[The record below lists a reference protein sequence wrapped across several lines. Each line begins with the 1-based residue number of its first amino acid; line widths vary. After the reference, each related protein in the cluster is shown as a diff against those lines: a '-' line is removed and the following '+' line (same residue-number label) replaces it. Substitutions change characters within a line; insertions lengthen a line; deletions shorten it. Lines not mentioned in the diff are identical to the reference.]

1 LFCFVVPSGWVKK
14 QKRYL
19 LIFACIV
26 SVLWIL
32 FFCYYNYRTL
42 TVSGKNF
49 QHEFH
54 TNKDDTRG
62 IHQRHFYNEQ
72 KRSSLN
78 NDSQNTVLDVHNV
91 NDRVRE
97 RTYTDNTSYNRLLL
111 TVHSPLAPILH
122 NYSHFRDDVRRHQ
135 YSKSRDESDPVK
147 LLPGWLRSDPSVQQ
161 LLAARNV
168 SQPSLKHRVTED
180 IDTAAQYVL
189 TLPKP
194 MSTPMLASGR
204 KPSGFFDI
212 DIQHSADRYG
222 RVVLSVV
229 DSGYVNF
236 AVNFQRLSVDTVGLE
251 NFLFICTDQ
260 QAVVMLQRN
269 GIACSYFE
277 EPAEIQVV

>member
-54 TNKDDTRG
+54 TSKDDTRG
-62 IHQRHFYNEQ
+62 IHRHFYNEQ
-72 KRSSLN
+72 KRSSLK
-78 NDSQNTVLDVHNV
+78 NDSQITVLDVHNV
-91 NDRVRE
+91 NDHVRE

-122 NYSHFRDDVRRHQ
+122 NYSRFRDDVRRHQ
-135 YSKSRDESDPVK
+135 YSKSHDESDPVK

-194 MSTPMLASGR
+194 MSTPMLASAR

-277 EPAEIQVV
+277 EPAAIQVV